1 MNINLAISTQEDI
14 NIGFEAETEVDYD
27 FGLDACYTGTY
38 VATPRVYEQEL
49 NTANK
54 TMIGDVKINPIPVSK
69 VIAPQGNGYVVTIG

>member
-1 MNINLAISTQEDI
+1 MLINLSITTQEDI

-49 NTANK
+49 STANK
-54 TMIGDVKINPIPVSK
+54 TMIGDVRIKPIPYTDVGNVSGGRTA
-69 VIAPQGNGYVVTIG
+69 IIG